1 MFRLLVKV
9 PLHLDSVSAG
19 LADQRVGPAEAAKG
33 VVGKLIPAGIALDG
47 DVFHV
52 CIVVYRARKARE
64 NVEKVGRVNPCY
76 CST

>member
-19 LADQRVGPAEAAKG
+19 LADQRVSPAETSKG

-52 CIVVYRARKARE
+52 CIVDHWPKNAKRK
-64 NVEKVGRVNPCY
+64 VEKMGRVNPCR
-76 CST
+76 TRT